1 MKKIIAMTLALV
13 LALGVLVG
21 CGSEPAETT
30 TPAETN
36 GTESA
41 QNNAE
46 TTAPAQT
53 NGVLRVATSPDF
65 APMEFVD
72 PTKSGQ
78 DQFVGFDITLAKFI
92 ASELNMELEIMPM
105 DFNASQMAVYAGTV
119 DMAISGFSWTEDRA
133 ANYNISDYYH
143 AGDNEDE
150 QILITLAENADKYA
164 TIESLKGAKIGAQN
178 ASLQQ
183 SLVEEQ
189 LTDSELVLFTDLG
202 TAVLQLQNG
211 DFDCI
216 AVADGNGEAII
227 ANNPSIIKSG
237 FNFVVDEKYTGNVI
251 LLQKGNDELTA
262 KVNEILAKAAQYYDE
277 WYEEAKSIA
286 GIQVTYDEEGN
297 AIGEVE

>member
-1 MKKIIAMTLALV
+1 MKKIIAMPLALV
-13 LALGVLVG
+13 LALGVLAR
-21 CGSEPAETT
+21 CGSET
-30 TPAETN
+30 
-36 GTESA
+36 
-41 QNNAE
+41 AE
-46 TTAPAQT
+46 TTAPAASGENASAESTAPQT
-53 NGVLRVATSPDF
+53 NGTLRVATSPDF

-119 DMAISGFSWTEDRA
+119 DLAISGFSWTTERE

-150 QILITLAENADKYA
+150 QILITLAENGDKFS
-164 TIESLKGAKIGAQN
+164 TLESLAGAKVGAQN

-183 SLVEEQ
+183 DLVEEQ
-189 LTDSELVLFTDLG
+189 LPDCELVLFTDLG

-216 AVADGNGEAII
+216 AVAAGNGEAII
-227 ANNPSIIKSG
+227 ANNPSIAKSG
-237 FNFVVDEKYTGNVI
+237 FYFEVDEKYTGNVI
-251 LLQKGNDELTA
+251 LLQKGNDELTD
-262 KVNEILAKAAQYYDE
+262 KVNEILAKASEHYDE

-286 GIQVTYDEEGN
+286 GIEVVYDEEGN
-297 AIGEVE
+297 AVE